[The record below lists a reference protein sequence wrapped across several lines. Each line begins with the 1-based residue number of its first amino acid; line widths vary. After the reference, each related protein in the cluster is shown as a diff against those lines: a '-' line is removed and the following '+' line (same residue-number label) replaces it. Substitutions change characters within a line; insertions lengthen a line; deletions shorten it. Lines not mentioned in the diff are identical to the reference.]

1 MAKCRNAF
9 KTRRKVYLAAH
20 SDTYLLVRN
29 QLQNRVRDTTTVERA
44 DGFVIDIS
52 KILVVQNVEVLQG
65 MEQRV
70 EYVGKTGLITHY
82 GGVGE
87 IDINP
92 SVFHRDDRNKAMLD
106 NPSTTYAVSITL
118 TSEQFP
124 STRRAAD
131 TMLKNLRDTVTM
143 F

>member
-1 MAKCRNAF
+1 M
-9 KTRRKVYLAAH
+9 
-20 SDTYLLVRN
+20 
-29 QLQNRVRDTTTVERA
+29 
-44 DGFVIDIS
+44 
-52 KILVVQNVEVLQG
+52 
-65 MEQRV
+65 
-70 EYVGKTGLITHY
+70 EYVWKTGLLTNY

-131 TMLKNLRDTVTM
+131 TMLKNSSREIAPGPTHILEVTTQGSGNVSISADGS
-143 F
+143 FTIIRNDPNV